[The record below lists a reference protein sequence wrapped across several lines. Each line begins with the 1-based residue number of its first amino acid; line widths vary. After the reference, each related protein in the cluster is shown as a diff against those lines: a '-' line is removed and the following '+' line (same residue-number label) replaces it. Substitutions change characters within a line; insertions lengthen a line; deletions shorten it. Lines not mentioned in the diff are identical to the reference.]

1 MSISTQHPNVKH
13 LTYLSDRVFF
23 SVLVVVGVM
32 GSVVQPLMF
41 ISKAIAASG
50 NFFDMIDAERVK
62 SGGLTG
68 PEVSA
73 EGDIELRDVGFSYPT
88 RPGVQV
94 LQNFSAVFRA
104 GKTTALVGPSGSGK
118 STIVG
123 LLERWYELHEGVP
136 RQEGMAVEI
145 LEKEADP
152 GNLTERHTSRANHGS
167 IYVGSHDISTFDL
180 KWWRSQIGLVQQ
192 EPVLFNDT
200 IEQNVAYG
208 LTGTQWEKV
217 DAVERLRLVKDA
229 CQEAYADGFI
239 SKLPKVAFN

>member
-1 MSISTQHPNVKH
+1 MNYVAHRFN
-13 LTYLSDRVFF
+13 RVFF
-23 SVLVVVGVM
+23 SVLVVVGVL

-50 NFFDMIDAERVK
+50 NFFDMIDADRVK

-94 LQNFSAVFRA
+94 LQSFSAVFRA

-123 LLERWYELHEGVP
+123 LLERWYELRDDLSHQGDVI
-136 RQEGMAVEI
+136 VET
-145 LEKEADP
+145 LEKGTNSDTS
-152 GNLTERHTSRANHGS
+152 TEQHTQRANHGS
-167 IYVGSHDISTFDL
+167 IFIGDHDISTFDL

-217 DAVERLRLVKDA
+217 NAVERLKLVKDA

-239 SKLPKVAFN
+239 SKLPKVHLSRLID